1 METSLHRELKHLY
14 AASPDS
20 VEVAESRYRID
31 AIDAKGRLVEIQHAG
46 LGALRR
52 KITQLL
58 DADHQIR
65 IIKPWI
71 ELKTIETYDQSSG
84 ELLRRR
90 KSPKKQRPIQFF
102 GELIHFTSV
111 FPRPGLSIEI
121 LSVECIEKRI
131 DTPKRGRR
139 KQYKSIDISLARPP
153 SMDEAIVLRTVKDLW
168 KLMGKPKLP
177 RLFDTQQLAESIGEP
192 RWLAQQIAYVMKNCG
207 ATKSHSKRG
216 NAIVYRAAA

>member
-1 METSLHRELKHLY
+1 METSLHRELKQLY
-14 AASPDS
+14 AASPES
-20 VEVAESRYRID
+20 VEVAEARYRID
-31 AIDAKGRLVEIQHAG
+31 AIDSKGRLVEIQHAG

-58 DADHQIR
+58 DADHEIR

-71 ELKTIETYDQSSG
+71 ELKTIETYEKAG
-84 ELLRRR
+84 GKLLRRR

-111 FPRPGLSIEI
+111 FPRKGLSIEI
-121 LSVECIEKRI
+121 LLVECIETRI
-131 DTPKRGRR
+131 DAPRKGRR
-139 KQYKSIDISLARPP
+139 KQYKTLDVSLAREPA
-153 SMDEAIVLRTVKDLW
+153 MDKAIVLRSIKDLW
-168 KLMGKPKLP
+168 SLMGKPKLP
-177 RLFDTQQLAESIGEP
+177 KLFDTQQLAESIGEP

>member
-71 ELKTIETYDQSSG
+71 ELIKC
-84 ELLRRR
+84 R
-90 KSPKKQRPIQFF
+90 
-102 GELIHFTSV
+102 
-111 FPRPGLSIEI
+111 
-121 LSVECIEKRI
+121 LSVR
-131 DTPKRGRR
+131 T
-139 KQYKSIDISLARPP
+139 STDICVPTLH
-153 SMDEAIVLRTVKDLW
+153 L
-168 KLMGKPKLP
+168 
-177 RLFDTQQLAESIGEP
+177 
-192 RWLAQQIAYVMKNCG
+192 C
-207 ATKSHSKRG
+207 
-216 NAIVYRAAA
+216 

>member
-1 METSLHRELKHLY
+1 METSLHRELKNLY

-20 VEVAESRYRID
+20 VEVAESQYRID

-71 ELKTIETYDQSSG
+71 ELKTIETYDKSSG

-139 KQYKSIDISLARPP
+139 KQYKSIDVSLARPP
-153 SMDEAIVLRTVKDLW
+153 SMDDAIVLRTVKDLW

-216 NAIVYRAAA
+216 NAIVYRVAA